1 MPNQNSGF
9 YRRVFNTEQ
18 RRYALYGALF
28 GCAFPVMGT
37 LLEALLEYRSLSW
50 TALVAAQRE
59 SVLLWIIDSAPL
71 FLGLFASFGGRQLDR
86 VKLKNHELKHGY
98 ESMILLREA
107 AESSNRAKSEFLA
120 NMSHEIRTPMNAIIG
135 MNYLLRKTSLNPKQ
149 ADFVHKVEDSSRNL
163 LRIIDDIL
171 DFSKIEA
178 GKLTLET
185 TPIFLEELVAEVA
198 GLVNVKLSKKKD
210 VELVTHIDPSVPAI
224 LEGDPVRLKQ
234 VLLNLLDN
242 AAKFTERG
250 EISLHISSA
259 GKGPFGEILAFRV
272 KDSGIGMTKEQSQN
286 MFRAFQQADVS
297 TTRKFGGTGLG
308 LVITKNIVELMGGHI
323 EVLSEFGKG
332 TEFRFTLSLGTS
344 TAVNHVLDKVP
355 SLAGLKA
362 LLVDDSESARM
373 VLCEML
379 ESFGFEVFQANS
391 AAEALVIF
399 NREQASSKTI
409 SLIVADW
416 KMPEMDGL
424 ELIQKLKE
432 TKEKEVPSVLMV
444 TAYGEDKVRE
454 ATKQK
459 LVDSYL
465 LKPVNA
471 SSLFDT
477 LNRLMHLGVMRRLTH
492 QDDLAQI
499 EDYKHHLSGAKV
511 LLVEDNEINMDFAI
525 ELLKD
530 VNVQYVTAN
539 NGFEALEALEN
550 DTFDAVLMDIQ
561 MPEMDGYTATRKIR
575 QDERFVRLPILA
587 MTAHAMRGEYEKS
600 IAIGMNDHITKPIDP
615 HVFYAALLKY
625 IRGLDIG
632 RKQVSK
638 KEQNTTVPAAEA
650 PFAIPGLN
658 VAEGMYRLGNKLD
671 TYEKL
676 LRTFAQNYKHVLAE
690 LQEHEQNSDVSKAA
704 ALLHTCAGV
713 AGNMGASEVYHTV
726 HALSTQFKKCAEEGI
741 ACDESTWQL
750 AKDGLQSMQELI
762 ANIDA
767 YFGAKTESNELL
779 VDDAAA
785 LQQKLNNLTALIDAS
800 EIGALDVCQEIY
812 TSYKLSAS
820 QQQVLNK
827 VLEALNNFEF
837 DVAQTWIKKI

>member
-1 MPNQNSGF
+1 MSSQNQGI
-9 YRRVFNTEQ
+9 YRRIFHNEQ

-28 GCAFPVMGT
+28 GCCFPIMGT
-37 LLEALLEYRSLSW
+37 LLESWLEFGSLSS
-50 TALVAAQRE
+50 ASLMSAQRE
-59 SVLLWIIDSAPL
+59 SVLLWIIDTAPF
-71 FLGLFASFGGRQLDR
+71 FLGLFASFGGAQLDR
-86 VKLKNHELKHGY
+86 VKLKNRELKHGY
-98 ESMILLREA
+98 ESMMLLREA

-135 MNYLLRKTSLNPKQ
+135 MNYLLRKTPLNPKQ
-149 ADFVHKVEDSSRNL
+149 TDFVQKVEDSSRNL

-178 GKLTLET
+178 GKLTLEST
-185 TPIFLEELVAEVA
+185 QIFLEELVAEVA

-210 VELVTHIDPSVPAI
+210 VELVTHIDPSIPAI

-242 AAKFTERG
+242 AAKFTEHG
-250 EISLHISSA
+250 EVSLHISSV

-272 KDSGIGMTKEQSQN
+272 QDTGIGMTSEQTQN
-286 MFRAFQQADVS
+286 LFRAFQQADLS

-332 TEFRFTLSLGTS
+332 TEFRFTVSLGTS
-344 TAVNHVLDKVP
+344 TAVNHTLDKVA
-355 SLAGLKA
+355 SLSGLKA

-391 AAEALVIF
+391 AADAMVIF
-399 NREQASSKTI
+399 NREQASAKSI

-432 TKEKEVPSVLMV
+432 SKEHEVPSVLMV

-454 ATKQK
+454 AAQQK

-477 LNRLMHLGVMRRLTH
+477 LNTLMNLGMVRRLTH
-492 QDDLAQI
+492 HDDLARM
-499 EDYKHHLSGAKV
+499 EDYKQYLSGAKV

-530 VNVQYVTAN
+530 VNVKYVTAN
-539 NGFEALEALEN
+539 NGLQALEALEKES
-550 DTFDAVLMDIQ
+550 FDAVLMDIQ

-575 QDERFVRLPILA
+575 QDERFAKLPILA

-615 HVFYAALLKY
+615 HVFYTALLKY

-632 RKQVSK
+632 RKPMSKQEPQVSA
-638 KEQNTTVPAAEA
+638 PAAEA
-650 PFAIPGLN
+650 PFEIPGLN

-676 LRTFAQNYKHVLAE
+676 LQTFANNYKHS
-690 LQEHEQNSDVSKAA
+690 LQELEELEQKGDVLKAA
-704 ALLHTCAGV
+704 ALLHTCSGV
-713 AGNMGASEVYHTV
+713 AGNMGAREVYQTV
-726 HALSTQFKKCAEEGI
+726 HALSAQFKKYAEEGI
-741 ACDESTWQL
+741 ACDANTWQS
-750 AKDGLQSMQELI
+750 AKAGLQSMQDLI
-762 ANIDA
+762 ANIEA
-767 YFGAKTESNELL
+767 YFGAKKDSNSTLVEDDGALL
-779 VDDAAA
+779 
-785 LQQKLNNLTALIDAS
+785 LKLTSLKTLIEAS

-812 TSYKLSAS
+812 TSYKLSPN

-827 VLEALNNFEF
+827 VLEALNHFEF